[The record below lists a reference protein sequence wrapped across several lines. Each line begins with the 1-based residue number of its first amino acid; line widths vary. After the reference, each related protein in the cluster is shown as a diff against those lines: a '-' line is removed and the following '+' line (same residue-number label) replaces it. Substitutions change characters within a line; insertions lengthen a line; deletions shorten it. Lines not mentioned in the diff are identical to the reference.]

1 MVWVVYVLVTV
12 APVLKPIAIVW
23 AHHYIAILLKTL
35 SPIYDRILIGRF
47 FLWPFF
53 CSGYFYNTIGK
64 SYSR

>member
-35 SPIYDRILIGRF
+35 SPIYDRILIG
-47 FLWPFF
+47 
-53 CSGYFYNTIGK
+53 
-64 SYSR
+64 